1 MTTMK
6 AAARM
11 AMIRTAAA
19 PTNTHPA
26 AVMKNTAAKS
36 TTVAL
41 PLAASL
47 LKRRNK
53 SPGLCVTKIPR
64 TSSVLMDRAGVQMV
78 KRAAH

>member
-6 AAARM
+6 PAARI

-19 PTNTHPA
+19 PTNTQPA
-26 AVMKNTAAKS
+26 AVMKNTAAKRI
-36 TTVAL
+36 TIAL
-41 PLAASL
+41 TLAASWI
-47 LKRRNK
+47 KRRNK
-53 SPGLCVTKIPR
+53 SPGLCVIKIPR